1 MADLNNTRVAILITD
16 GFEQVEMTEPRAAL
30 DQAGAQTSVVS
41 PKSDTVR
48 AWKFTN
54 WGDEFKV

>member
-1 MADLNNTRVAILITD
+1 MANLNGTRVAILITD

-41 PKSDTVR
+41 PKSD
-48 AWKFTN
+48 
-54 WGDEFKV
+54 